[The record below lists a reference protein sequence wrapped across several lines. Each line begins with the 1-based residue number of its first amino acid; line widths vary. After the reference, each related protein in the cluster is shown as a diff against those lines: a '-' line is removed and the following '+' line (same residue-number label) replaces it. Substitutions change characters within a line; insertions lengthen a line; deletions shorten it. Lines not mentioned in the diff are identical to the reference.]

1 MDKGL
6 DGSAGASSSPA
17 ALSRE
22 QKEAALVAALNKATD
37 TSKGFFLYH
46 LGMYSPKP
54 GKIRDQIM
62 ALDDEDFD
70 LFYNEEIDNLKIG
83 VDQ

>member
-1 MDKGL
+1 MIPSLSSQKEGG
-6 DGSAGASSSPA
+6 DGSA
-17 ALSRE
+17 LTRE

-37 TSKGFFLYH
+37 SAKGFFLYH
-46 LGMYSPKP
+46 LGQYSPEP

-62 ALDDEDFD
+62 ALDAEDFD

-83 VDQ
+83 VEQ

>member
-1 MDKGL
+1 MN
-6 DGSAGASSSPA
+6 
-17 ALSRE
+17 RE
-22 QKEAALVAALNKATD
+22 QKEKALVDALNKATD
-37 TSKGFFLYH
+37 SSKGFFLYH

-70 LFYNEEIDNLKIG
+70 LFYNDEIDNLKAG
-83 VDQ
+83 LVE